1 MVIET
6 AGLCKRY
13 GEKTAVKDM
22 NISVNEGEIYGFLGP
37 NGAGKSTTIKMLTG
51 LVKPTA
57 GTGQVLGLPLGDVR
71 ARLRLGYLPELFR
84 FQDWMTGWDL
94 LNFHSRLFRLKK
106 DPERNRQVLQR
117 VGLLGQEMYKVG
129 TYSKGMQQRIGL
141 AAALL
146 PDPQL
151 LLLDE
156 PTSALDP
163 IGRKEVREIILSLKA
178 EGRTVL
184 LNSHLLSEVEA
195 VSDSITIVREG
206 VAVKSGPMREM
217 LSQGLTLTVVA
228 EGLTDALLQQ
238 LQARFASSED
248 ESLRREPD
256 GLSIRLQS
264 RGDIPEITALLV
276 NGGALVYEMKI
287 KTESL
292 ESIFLKTVGKEDGE

>member
-6 AGLCKRY
+6 TSLCKIY

-22 NISVNEGEIYGFLGP
+22 SIAVQEGEIYGFLGP

-51 LVKPTA
+51 LVYPTS
-57 GTGQVLGLPLGDVR
+57 GEGRVLGLPLGDVR
-71 ARLRLGYLPELFR
+71 ARMRLGYLPELFR
-84 FQDWMTGWDL
+84 FQDWMTGSDL
-94 LNFHSRLFRLKK
+94 LDFHSKLFRLKK
-106 DPERNRQVLQR
+106 DPERNRQVLSR
-117 VGLLGQEMYKVG
+117 VGLLGQEKYKVG

-163 IGRKEVREIILSLKA
+163 IGRKEVREISLSLKT

-195 VSDSITIVREG
+195 VSDSITIVNKG
-206 VAVKSGPMREM
+206 VVVKSGRMEDM
-217 LSQGLTLTVVA
+217 LSQGLTLTVIA
-228 EGLTDALLQQ
+228 KAIPDSIITKLQDQ
-238 LQARFASSED
+238 FGCTPDRQ
-248 ESLRREPD
+248 PD
-256 GLSIRLQS
+256 GLVIRMKS
-264 RGDIPEITALLV
+264 REDIPKITELLV
-276 NGGALVYEMKI
+276 TNGALIYEI
-287 KTESL
+287 KVKTDSL
-292 ESIFLKTVGKEDGE
+292 ESIFLKTVGEGAGE

>member
-6 AGLCKRY
+6 ESLCKRY
-13 GEKTAVKDM
+13 GDKTAVKDM
-22 NISVNEGEIYGFLGP
+22 SIAVQEGEIYGFLGP

-51 LVKPTA
+51 LVYPTS
-57 GTGQVLGLPLGDVR
+57 GEGRVLGLPLGDVR
-71 ARLRLGYLPELFR
+71 ARMRLGYLPELFR
-84 FQDWMTGWDL
+84 FQDWMTGSDL
-94 LNFHSRLFRLKK
+94 LDFHSRLFRLKK
-106 DPERNRQVLQR
+106 DPERNRQVLSR
-117 VGLLGQEMYKVG
+117 VGLLGQEGYKVG

-163 IGRKEVREIILSLKA
+163 IGRKEVREIILSLKT

-195 VSDSITIVREG
+195 VSDSITIVNKG
-206 VAVKSGPMREM
+206 AVVRSGRMEDM
-217 LSQGLTLTVVA
+217 LTEGLTLTVVA
-228 EGLTDALLQQ
+228 EKIPDAVLAALQERFGSKAERQPEGLT
-238 LQARFASSED
+238 
-248 ESLRREPD
+248 
-256 GLSIRLQS
+256 IRMKT
-264 RGDIPEITALLV
+264 RTDIPQITSLLV
-276 NGGALVYEMKI
+276 NGGAEIYEIKI

-292 ESIFLKTVGKEDGE
+292 ESIFLKTVGEEAGE

>member
-6 AGLCKRY
+6 MNLCKRY
-13 GEKTAVKDM
+13 GDKTAVKDM
-22 NISVNEGEIYGFLGP
+22 SITVREGEIYGFLGP

-51 LVKPTA
+51 LVYPTS
-57 GTGQVLGLPLGDVR
+57 GKGQVLGLPLGDVR

-84 FQDWMTGWDL
+84 FQDWMTGSDL
-94 LNFHSRLFRLKK
+94 LDFHSRLFRLKK
-106 DPERNRQVLQR
+106 DPARNRQVLER
-117 VGLLGQEMYKVG
+117 VGLLGQECYKVG

-195 VSDSITIVREG
+195 VSDSITIVNKG
-206 VAVKSGPMREM
+206 AVVKSGLMKDM
-217 LSQGLTLTVVA
+217 LTESLMLTVVA
-228 EGLTDALLQQ
+228 SGVSDGIPAMLRDQ
-238 LQARFASSED
+238 LDCAATQN
-248 ESLRREPD
+248 PD
-256 GLSIRLQS
+256 GLEVRIKTRE
-264 RGDIPEITALLV
+264 DIPKITALLV
-276 NGGALVYEMKI
+276 NSGVSIYGLKI
-287 KTESL
+287 KTDSL
-292 ESIFLKTVGKEDGE
+292 ESVFLKTVGEEASA

>member
-6 AGLCKRY
+6 HNLCKQY
-13 GEKTAVKDM
+13 GTKTAVKDM
-22 NISVNEGEIYGFLGP
+22 SISVNEGEIYGFLGP

-51 LVKPTA
+51 LIYPTS
-57 GTGQVLGLPLGDVR
+57 GEGKVLGLPLGDVR

-84 FQDWMTGWDL
+84 FQDWMSGWDL
-94 LNFHSRLFRLKK
+94 LDFHSMLFRLKK
-106 DPERNRQVLQR
+106 DPERNRRVLSK
-117 VGLLGQEMYKVG
+117 VGLLGQERFKVG

-163 IGRKEVREIILSLKA
+163 IGRKEVREIILSLKG

-195 VSDSITIVREG
+195 VSDSITIVNQG
-206 VAVKSGPMREM
+206 AVVKSGPIKE
-217 LSQGLTLTVVA
+217 LLTDKLTLTVTAENISDEAVA
-228 EGLTDALLQQ
+228 EIQG
-238 LQARFASSED
+238 RFEC
-248 ESLRREPD
+248 
-256 GLSIRLQS
+256 SIAPTEGGITVKLQS
-264 RGDIPEITALLV
+264 HDSIPEITALLV
-276 NGGALVYEMKI
+276 NSGAMIYELKSQ
-287 KTESL
+287 TTTL
-292 ESIFLKTVGKEDGE
+292 ESIFLQTVEGGANS

>member
-6 AGLCKRY
+6 TGLCKRY
-13 GEKTAVKDM
+13 GDKTAVKDM
-22 NISVNEGEIYGFLGP
+22 SITVQEGEIYGFLGP

-51 LVKPTA
+51 LVYPTS
-57 GTGQVLGLPLGDVR
+57 GEGRVLGLPLGDVR

-84 FQDWMTGWDL
+84 FQDWMTGSDL
-94 LNFHSRLFRLKK
+94 LDFHSRLFRLKK
-106 DPERNRQVLQR
+106 DSERNRQVLSR
-117 VGLLGQEMYKVG
+117 VGLLGQEGYKVG

-163 IGRKEVREIILSLKA
+163 IGRKEVREMILSLKE

-195 VSDSITIVREG
+195 VSDSITIVNKG
-206 VAVKSGPMREM
+206 SVVKSGRMEDM
-217 LSQGLTLTVVA
+217 LSEGLALTVVA
-228 EGLTDALLQQ
+228 EEIADSLFSALQTQ
-238 LQARFASSED
+238 FGCKAERQ
-248 ESLRREPD
+248 PD
-256 GLSIRLQS
+256 GLTIRMKT
-264 RGDIPEITALLV
+264 RADIPKITALMV
-276 NGGALVYEMKI
+276 NSGVQIYEI
-287 KTESL
+287 KVKTDSL
-292 ESIFLKTVGKEDGE
+292 ESIFLKTVGEEAGA

>member
-6 AGLCKRY
+6 RSLCKRY
-13 GEKTAVKDM
+13 GDKTAVKDM
-22 NISVNEGEIYGFLGP
+22 SIGVKEGEIYGFLGP

-51 LVKPTA
+51 LVYPTS
-57 GTGQVLGLPLGDVR
+57 GEGQVLGLPLGDVR

-84 FQDWMTGWDL
+84 FQDWMTGSDL

-106 DPERNRQVLQR
+106 DPERNRQVLSR
-117 VGLLGQEMYKVG
+117 VGLLGQETYKVG

-195 VSDSITIVREG
+195 VSDSITIVNKG
-206 VAVKSGPMREM
+206 SVVKSGRIEDM
-217 LSQGLTLTVVA
+217 LSESLTLTIVA
-228 EGLTDALLQQ
+228 EEIADSVLSELQT
-238 LQARFASSED
+238 RFGGTTE
-248 ESLRREPD
+248 RQPH
-256 GLSIRLQS
+256 GLSIRMKA
-264 RGDIPEITALLV
+264 REDIPKITALLV
-276 NGGALVYEMKI
+276 NSGALIYEI
-287 KTESL
+287 KVKTDSL
-292 ESIFLKTVGKEDGE
+292 ETIFLKTVGEEAGE